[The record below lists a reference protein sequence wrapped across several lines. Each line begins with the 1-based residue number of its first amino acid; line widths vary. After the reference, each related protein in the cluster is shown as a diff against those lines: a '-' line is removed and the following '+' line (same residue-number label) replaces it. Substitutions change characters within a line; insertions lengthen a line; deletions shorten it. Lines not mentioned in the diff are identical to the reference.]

1 MLIPLFILF
10 IYLISQLG
18 ITGGIRGSVF
28 IVANQMGMVYALTEL
43 KNIMGKVD
51 NKQANKLKYNKNL

>member
-10 IYLISQLG
+10 IYSISHLG
-18 ITGGIRGSVF
+18 VTGGIRGSVF

-43 KNIMGKVD
+43 KNITGKVD
-51 NKQANKLKYNKNL
+51 NK